1 MKASDMSVGLDI
13 GSTKVVTIVAEVDDD
28 NEVNIIGLGV
38 APSRGLKKGVVVDI
52 EQTTQSIKQSVAEA
66 EKMADVV
73 IDYVYAGVA
82 GSHISSMNT
91 RAVVAVGGE
100 NAEITNKD

>member
-1 MKASDMSVGLDI
+1 MMMTTNIIFLIDTGT
-13 GSTKVVTIVAEVDDD
+13 TKISTIVAEVDDD
-28 NEVNIIGLGV
+28 NEVNVIGLGV
-38 APSRGLKKGVVVDI
+38 APSRGLRRGVVVDI

-73 IDYVYAGVA
+73 IDYVFVGVA

-100 NAEITNKD
+100 NRDI